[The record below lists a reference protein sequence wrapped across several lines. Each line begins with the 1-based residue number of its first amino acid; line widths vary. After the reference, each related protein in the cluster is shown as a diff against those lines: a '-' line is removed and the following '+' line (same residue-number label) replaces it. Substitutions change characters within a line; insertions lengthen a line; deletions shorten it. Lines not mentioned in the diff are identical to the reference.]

1 MTPVRFLDLAWEQRS
16 LRNELMQR
24 MGDVVDAGRFVLGA
38 QCEAFEAEWAEY
50 CGVAHAVGVGSGLS
64 AIELLLR
71 AHGVGPGDEV
81 LVPSYTFI
89 ATWLAVVGAGA
100 TVAPVDVDPDT
111 GNIDPGAVEAAV
123 TPRTA
128 AIIAVHLFGVPAPME
143 ELQRVARRHSLLL
156 LEDAAQ
162 AHGARFRGRRCGGLA
177 DGGAFSFYPTKNL
190 GALGDAGAVTT
201 DAADVAAVVRSLRNY
216 GTDRLQRR
224 QLAGTNSRLDELQ
237 AAVLRVK
244 LRHLDRWNASRRAI
258 AAVYTEILRDTLA
271 VVPQPPGEVDPSW
284 HIYSIRHRDRDRI
297 RRHLA
302 REGIETKVYY
312 RRLPHEGSP
321 FIDQGPWGPFP
332 VASALGETSF
342 ALPCHPSVESMS
354 RSIAERVQAKVTA
367 VERLSLSRSA

>member
-1 MTPVRFLDLAWEQRS
+1 
-16 LRNELMQR
+16 
-24 MGDVVDAGRFVLGA
+24 
-38 QCEAFEAEWAEY
+38 
-50 CGVAHAVGVGSGLS
+50 
-64 AIELLLR
+64 
-71 AHGVGPGDEV
+71 
-81 LVPSYTFI
+81 
-89 ATWLAVVGAGA
+89 
-100 TVAPVDVDPDT
+100 
-111 GNIDPGAVEAAV
+111 
-123 TPRTA
+123 
-128 AIIAVHLFGVPAPME
+128 
-143 ELQRVARRHSLLL
+143 
-156 LEDAAQ
+156 
-162 AHGARFRGRRCGGLA
+162 
-177 DGGAFSFYPTKNL
+177 
-190 GALGDAGAVTT
+190 
-201 DAADVAAVVRSLRNY
+201 
-216 GTDRLQRR
+216 
-224 QLAGTNSRLDELQ
+224 
-237 AAVLRVK
+237 VK